1 MEAARMRRKK
11 VKPNYRKTIL
21 RLPDLDHSKSS
32 VLNSL
37 SSPGSRRAYGFAIDQ
52 FIAWYCSEPRDVVGD
67 SINRNRSRAQSSG
80 GTSIPASFGKPRLG
94 GRDHQ
99 SETCG
104 SKTTCLRGRRFR
116 ITEP

>member
-1 MEAARMRRKK
+1 MRRKK

-52 FIAWYCSEPRDVVGD
+52 FTPGIARNHVSRSIGRWYFDSGFIWKASAWRPRP
-67 SINRNRSRAQSSG
+67 SI
-80 GTSIPASFGKPRLG
+80 
-94 GRDHQ
+94 RD
-99 SETCG
+99 
-104 SKTTCLRGRRFR
+104 LRQ
-116 ITEP
+116 